1 MALRSPR
8 PRAHQLHLFRP
19 RPQQPRWVELPLQ
32 IRRKAL
38 PLLAS
43 LLRATLAI
51 KEASDER

>member
-1 MALRSPR
+1 MALRIPRRSVHQLQLFLPR
-8 PRAHQLHLFRP
+8 PRQ
-19 RPQQPRWVELPLQ
+19 PQWVELPLP

-43 LLRATLAI
+43 LLRAAQAI